1 MALYLN
7 EQLEDLYLLTK
18 ALQKKDVETE
28 KKLRQKTGVNDDMET
43 LIATLRFMQIGMAP
57 TYEFAKAMYAQEQE
71 IILKTNQNR
80 NSAKHTYDFIET
92 DINSYARREWKN
104 QEIRANLDA
113 RLKESQRDL
122 EDAKDYHSAIVG
134 SDD

>member
-57 TYEFAKAMYAQEQE
+57 TYEFAKAM
-71 IILKTNQNR
+71 
-80 NSAKHTYDFIET
+80 
-92 DINSYARREWKN
+92 
-104 QEIRANLDA
+104 
-113 RLKESQRDL
+113 
-122 EDAKDYHSAIVG
+122 
-134 SDD
+134 